1 MQYWFCSHLAFVIY
15 AYYNAHTVPS
25 CTVKR
30 RAIETPGK
38 YVFHTVFTTNA
49 PSWNVRPHPN

>member
-49 PSWNVRPHPN
+49 PS